1 MKTKQTLPPCPR
13 TPSFI
18 QVYQWATRPTEFL
31 ENCAKEYGDIFTAKW
46 PGYGI
51 TVFANHPQ
59 AIEHIFTAPSNT
71 FSTGEIYEMLRPV
84 VGNKSLMLLD
94 GKPHRRQR
102 SLVMP
107 TLHGERVGYYGEL
120 ICKLTQEM
128 MEKQP
133 FQEGINMSSLMQ
145 KLSLNII
152 LQVVF
157 GSEQGERLLKLRQK
171 FREMLNCVSSPTIS
185 LRLFVKPLRLDL
197 GSRSVWG
204 RFLRL
209 RNQVSQLLY
218 EEINQRQHNSGSDCI
233 DVLSMLM
240 KARYQ
245 DGQPISNEELHDQ
258 VMTVLS
264 GYESLATA
272 TLCSLYRLQKHPQV
286 HQKLQQELNGIEQ
299 ISDSKAIAKL
309 PYLNA
314 ISKETM
320 RMYPPVVVA
329 MRVVKIPF
337 QLAGY
342 EFPVGSQ
349 VVADIYSTH
358 HRQDLFPNPQ
368 QFKPERFLEKKFSA
382 YEYLPFGGG
391 DRRCLGYAFAPF
403 QMNLVLATIV
413 SNYKL
418 QLVDNDSIKLVRN
431 AAGVAP
437 AKDIYMRIEANCNKA
452 EATVFNSSNNIS
464 SFADK

>member
-1 MKTKQTLPPCPR
+1 MKTKQVFPPCPS

-31 ENCAKEYGDIFTAKW
+31 EHCTKKYGDIFTAKW

-51 TVFANHPQ
+51 TVFANHPE
-59 AIEHIFTAPSNT
+59 AIEQIFTASPDT

-84 VGNKSLMLLD
+84 VGNQSLMLLD
-94 GKPHRRQR
+94 GKLHRRQR

-107 TLHGERVGYYGEL
+107 TLHGESVGYYGEL
-120 ICKLTQEM
+120 ICNLTQEM
-128 MEKQP
+128 MQEQPLKQ
-133 FQEGINMSSLMQ
+133 EINMSLCMQ

-157 GSEQGERLLKLRQK
+157 GSEQGERLLKLKQK
-171 FREMLNCVSSPTIS
+171 FMEMLNCVSSPIIS
-185 LRLFVKPLRLDL
+185 LHLFVKPLRLDL
-197 GSRSVWG
+197 GPRSVWG
-204 RFLRL
+204 HYLRL
-209 RNQVSQLLY
+209 RAQVSQLIY
-218 EEINQRQHNSGSDCI
+218 EEINQRYNNYESHCI

-240 KARYQ
+240 KARDQ
-245 DGQPISNEELHDQ
+245 DGQPMSNEELHDQ

-264 GYESLATA
+264 GYESVATA

-286 HQKLQQELNGIEQ
+286 RQKLQEELDGNKEVLN
-299 ISDSKAIAKL
+299 SKKIAKL
-309 PYLNA
+309 PYLDA

-320 RMYPPVVVA
+320 RIYPPVVVA

-337 QLAGY
+337 KLSGY

-391 DRRCLGYAFAPF
+391 NRRCLGYAFAPF
-403 QMNLVLATIV
+403 QMNLVLATIM

-418 QLVDNDSIKLVRN
+418 QSVNNHPIKLVRN

-437 AKDIYMRIEANCNKA
+437 EKDIYMKIDGYRQ
-452 EATVFNSSNNIS
+452 
-464 SFADK
+464 